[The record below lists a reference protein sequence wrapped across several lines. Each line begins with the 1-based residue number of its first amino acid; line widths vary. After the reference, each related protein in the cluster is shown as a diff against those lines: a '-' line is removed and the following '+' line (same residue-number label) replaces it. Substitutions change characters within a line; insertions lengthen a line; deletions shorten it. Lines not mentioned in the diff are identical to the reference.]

1 MYENIKV
8 SVISHTD
15 NIDKT
20 IALAAR
26 TCYSNDETE
35 TIQGDLLDNP
45 NKVYAIIKRCLL
57 SGHLSVLE
65 HGSITFSL
73 EGVSRSLLAQIT
85 RHRIASYSV
94 RSQRYCD
101 MSALTPEKLAKPL
114 SKDQDVINKFL
125 DAYFSAL
132 IDYRTLKENGVPL
145 EDARYVLPEATP
157 TTIII
162 TMNIRELRHFFGL
175 RCCSRAQHEIRYV
188 ANKML
193 ELAKPL
199 APCALKWA
207 GPKCVLRGV
216 CTEKE
221 TCGKYPSFYEIMK
234 EYEANHPGTNL
245 GYL

>member
-8 SVISHTD
+8 SVISHTN

-20 IALAAR
+20 IALAAK
-26 TCYSNDETE
+26 TCYSNNDTE
-35 TIQGDLLDNP
+35 TIQGHLLDNP
-45 NKVYAIIKRCLL
+45 DKVYSIIKTCLL
-57 SGHLSVLE
+57 SGHHSVFE

-73 EGVSRSLLAQIT
+73 EGVSRSLLAQLT

-101 MSALTPEKLAKPL
+101 MGALTPEKLAKPA
-114 SKDQDVINKFL
+114 STDNDVLDNFL

-132 IDYRTLKENGVPL
+132 TDYNTLKNLGVPL
-145 EDARYVLPEATP
+145 EDARYVLPEGTP
-157 TTIII
+157 TTIIV

-207 GPKCVLRGV
+207 GPKCALRGV
-216 CTEKE
+216 CTENE
-221 TCGKYPSFYEIMK
+221 SCGKYPSFYEVMK
-234 EYEANHPGTNL
+234 EYEATHPGTNL